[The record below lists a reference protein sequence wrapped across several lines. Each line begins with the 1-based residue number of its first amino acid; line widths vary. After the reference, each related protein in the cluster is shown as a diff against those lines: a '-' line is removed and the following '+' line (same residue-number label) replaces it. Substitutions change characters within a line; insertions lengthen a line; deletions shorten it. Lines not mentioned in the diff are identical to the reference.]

1 MSYINHK
8 LAYASNLDTFIIV
21 KLYFGSCI
29 SFENASTLTEQLFL
43 QSVLRAALY
52 LLRGT
57 HTLNFVTMLLPL
69 TLLNLQE
76 TF

>member
-1 MSYINHK
+1 M
-8 LAYASNLDTFIIV
+8 
-21 KLYFGSCI
+21 
-29 SFENASTLTEQLFL
+29 EQLLL

-57 HTLNFVTMLLPL
+57 HTLNFLTTLLTL
-69 TLLNLQE
+69 TLLHLQE